1 MFQYTGANA
10 ADTLIMDNGGAG
22 TSSTGTWTV
31 SSGPA
36 PYGSNS
42 SYASNNGASYT
53 YLFNLD
59 QPGKY
64 QVYARWTEYS
74 SRRTSVP
81 YDIYHLDGKGTVTVN
96 QRQNGGQWQKLGDAW
111 SFGDSATISIRSL
124 GSGSTSADAIKLVYV
139 GGNTAGG
146 DTTASSLPIAN
157 AADTLIMDNGGAG
170 TSSTG
175 TWTVS
180 SGPAPYGSNS
190 SYASNNGASY
200 TYLFN
205 LDQPGK
211 YQVYARWTEYSSRR
225 TSVPYDIYH
234 LDGKG
239 TVTVNQRQNGGQWQK
254 LGDAW
259 SFGDSATISIRSLGS
274 GSTSADAIKLV
285 YVGGNTTSGSTT
297 SLSLSWTAPVARA
310 DETGLSLSEIAGY
323 TVYYGKS
330 AGNYSSSI
338 SVNDG
343 SSTSATISNLTPG
356 TYYMVMTTRDYGGRE
371 SVQSS
376 MVAKQ
381 VP

>member
-42 SYASNNGASYT
+42 FYASNNGASYT

-64 QVYARWTEYS
+64 QVYARWTQS
-74 SRRTSVP
+74 S
-81 YDIYHLDGKGTVTVN
+81 I
-96 QRQNGGQWQKLGDAW
+96 
-111 SFGDSATISIRSL
+111 
-124 GSGSTSADAIKLVYV
+124 
-139 GGNTAGG
+139 
-146 DTTASSLPIAN
+146 
-157 AADTLIMDNGGAG
+157 
-170 TSSTG
+170 
-175 TWTVS
+175 
-180 SGPAPYGSNS
+180 
-190 SYASNNGASY
+190 
-200 TYLFN
+200 
-205 LDQPGK
+205 
-211 YQVYARWTEYSSRR
+211 RR

-356 TYYMVMTTRDYGGRE
+356 SYYMVMTTRDYGGRE